1 MTITNQILRLG
12 HGQLLGQIDS
22 FVTFTYATSGK
33 AAASSSNC
41 NSLANCSLITSDKEQ
56 DIVFWRGSPWIL
68 FKKKK
73 KAIQNNEIKVTS
85 KT

>member
-1 MTITNQILRLG
+1 M
-12 HGQLLGQIDS
+12 
-22 FVTFTYATSGK
+22 TFTYATSGK

-56 DIVFWRGSPWIL
+56 DIVFWGVAHGHCL
-68 FKKKK
+68 KKK

-85 KT
+85 KPGNKVIFWELEELNKLKRNV